1 MTSERS
7 ETTGEDMRQAQCPMC
22 PAGTLR
28 EGTTTLTMERG
39 EATIVFKEVPAD
51 VCDSC
56 GEAFVDGDVSE
67 EVYQQAKA
75 AVEAGVQVDV
85 RRYGSRPKPTA

>member
-7 ETTGEDMRQAQCPMC
+7 EATDEGTREAQCPMC
-22 PAGTLR
+22 PAGVLR
-28 EGTTTLTMERG
+28 DGTTTLTMERG
-39 EATIVFKEVPAD
+39 ETTIVFKNVPAD

-56 GEAFVDGDVSE
+56 GEAFVSEDVSE
-67 EVYQQAKA
+67 EVYQQAEA

-85 RRYGSRPKPTA
+85 RRYGAQSKAAA

>member
-7 ETTGEDMRQAQCPMC
+7 KTDRPQCPLC

-39 EATIVFKEVPAD
+39 EATIVFKDVPAD
-51 VCDSC
+51 VCDTC
-56 GEAFVDGDVSE
+56 GEAFVGENISE
-67 EVYQQAKA
+67 DVYQQAEA
-75 AVEAGVQVDV
+75 AIEAGAHFDV
-85 RRYGSRPKPTA
+85 RYYKAPQKTAA

>member
-7 ETTGEDMRQAQCPMC
+7 ETTGEGACQAQCPMC

-28 EGTTTLTMERG
+28 EDTTTLTMERG
-39 EATIVFKEVPAD
+39 DATIVFKGVPAD

-56 GEAFVDGDVSE
+56 GEAFVSEDVSE
-67 EVYQQAKA
+67 EVYKQAEA
-75 AVEAGVQVDV
+75 AIEAGVQVDV
-85 RRYGSRPKPTA
+85 RRYGSQPKSTA

>member
-1 MTSERS
+1 MTSEKS
-7 ETTGEDMRQAQCPMC
+7 EAVDEDTRKAQCPMC

-39 EATIVFKEVPAD
+39 EATIVFKSVPAD
-51 VCDSC
+51 VCDAC

-67 EVYQQAKA
+67 EVYQQAEE

-85 RRYGSRPKPTA
+85 RRYDARTKSTA